1 MSLLWLTNK
10 PFLDRF
16 SYNHYI
22 YKRQKPAMPVLST
35 DRSRAKRKMVL
46 PHRARRVKN
55 AEALLKI
62 CLQDIKQARSHENG
76 NEDERSR

>member
-1 MSLLWLTNK
+1 
-10 PFLDRF
+10 
-16 SYNHYI
+16 
-22 YKRQKPAMPVLST
+22 MPVLST

>member
-1 MSLLWLTNK
+1 
-10 PFLDRF
+10 
-16 SYNHYI
+16 
-22 YKRQKPAMPVLST
+22 MPVLST

-46 PHRARRVKN
+46 PHRARRAKN